1 MLRWG
6 SVLNVQGDL
15 GEFPA
20 AIGADA
26 FVIDGAVDG
35 CGDGE
40 GYGGV
45 PDRCVVG
52 HLGVAGKLFLILCC
66 SLNTQEGHLELCACL
81 CVGGRLAIGKPW

>member
-1 MLRWG
+1 LVRWR
-6 SVLNVQGDL
+6 SVLDVQGDL

-52 HLGVAGKLFLILCC
+52 HLLGIRNLYFILPR
-66 SLNTQEGHLELCACL
+66 SIAASFGTRWRTRLLLQE
-81 CVGGRLAIGKPW
+81 